1 MCGTARGAAALRA
14 AAASPPRAP
23 PAAPAEPPPLPL
35 QAAAPAA
42 LPLSSEGAL
51 SADLARLRKV
61 SSWHAERAARLLA
74 SGVDAGVLREVCG
87 LPGAAARDARML
99 LEEDRLALPPLKR
112 VFCCP

>member
-1 MCGTARGAAALRA
+1 MCGTARGAAARSTA
-14 AAASPPRAP
+14 AAPPPSAP

-35 QAAAPAA
+35 QAAAPA

-74 SGVDAGVLREVCG
+74 SGADAGVLRELCG
-87 LPGAAARDARML
+87 LPDAAARDARML
-99 LEEDRLALPPLKR
+99 AEEDRLQLPPLKR
-112 VFCCP
+112 IFCCL